1 MKQRFSPNHPIQ
13 TSFEAVVIAVVS
25 LFLNFGLYVHAC
37 HASFD

>member
-13 TSFEAVVIAVVS
+13 TSFVAVVIAVVS